1 MRRTWQRYHLARP
14 EFAFLLEPPPPNEWV
29 AIDCETTGLN
39 RRTDEIIAI
48 GAVRI
53 VGQRI
58 LTSQRLELLVRPDK
72 EVPAD
77 SVRIHRLRSRDV
89 AQGLPL
95 DEAMRQLLHF
105 IGSRPLVGYYLEF
118 DVAMLNRAVWPLLGM
133 GLPQQRLEVSAMYYE
148 YKFSAPRLP
157 MRRCRFRSAP
167 AAPGSPR
174 GPWRPAL
181 RSSTENSQMPT
192 KPIVIENSA
201 GEVYGNSAEPF
212 GLPSVASHTDGDT
225 TVSATEEIRPR
236 KPPTTAPLVVQS
248 FHSTLMKSTGKLA
261 DAAIAKAS
269 DTMKAMFCFSKA
281 MPSTTATMPN
291 AMVVMRETLQFG
303 GAVGLALL
311 DHGGVEVV
319 RHRRGAGQ
327 RQAGHHRQDGRE
339 GHRRDEAQEHVA
351 AHRVGQVDGGHVAA
365 AQQRALGIRNSGLVS
380 TKVMAPKPMMK
391 VRR

>member
-39 RRTDEIIAI
+39 RRTGEIIAV

-148 YKFSAPRLP
+148 YKFKQLP
-157 MRRCRFRSAP
+157 PYQQFDNAHIDLRFA
-167 AAPGSPR
+167 
-174 GPWRPAL
+174 
-181 RSSTENSQMPT
+181 
-192 KPIVIENSA
+192 
-201 GEVYGNSAEPF
+201 
-212 GLPSVASHTDGDT
+212 
-225 TVSATEEIRPR
+225 
-236 KPPTTAPLVVQS
+236 
-248 FHSTLMKSTGKLA
+248 TLM
-261 DAAIAKAS
+261 D
-269 DTMKAMFCFSKA
+269 D
-281 MPSTTATMPN
+281 
-291 AMVVMRETLQFG
+291 
-303 GAVGLALL
+303 LALP
-311 DHGGVEVV
+311 
-319 RHRRGAGQ
+319 Q
-327 RQAGHHRQDGRE
+327 R
-339 GHRRDEAQEHVA
+339 EAH
-351 AHRVGQVDGGHVAA
+351 D
-365 AQQRALGIRNSGLVS
+365 ALNDA
-380 TKVMAPKPMMK
+380 VMAAMAFVKL
-391 VRR
+391 RQLQSQ